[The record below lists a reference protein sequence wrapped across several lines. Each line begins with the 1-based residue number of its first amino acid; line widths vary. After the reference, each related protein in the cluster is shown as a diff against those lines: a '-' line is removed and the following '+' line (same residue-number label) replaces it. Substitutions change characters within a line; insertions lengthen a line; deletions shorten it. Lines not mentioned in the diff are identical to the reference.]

1 MKNIEEMRSAST
13 EELVLALK
21 EKRQAIYALVN
32 QQKMDRKSSKPHER
46 RIMRRDIARI
56 HTILTEKKGRG

>member
-1 MKNIEEMRSAST
+1 MKNVEEMRSAST

-21 EKRQAIYALVN
+21 EKRQAIYTLVN
-32 QQKMDRKSSKPHER
+32 QQKMDRKSSKSHER
-46 RIMRRDIARI
+46 KLMRRDIARI

>member
-1 MKNIEEMRSAST
+1 MKNIEEMRSASA

-21 EKRQAIYALVN
+21 EKRQAIYTLVN
-32 QQKMDRKSSKPHER
+32 QQKMDRKSSKPHECR
-46 RIMRRDIARI
+46 LMRRDIARI